1 MTQIYYAGSADAW
14 EGYRVAL
21 PEALAELD
29 VHATLSNTCEDP
41 AAVDYIVYSPS
52 GPVKDFTPF
61 TNTRAVL
68 SLWAGVEKIVGNA
81 SLTQPLCRMVDPGL
95 SEGMTEWVTGH
106 VLRYHLGTDV
116 HVTTQDGVWRDSLVP
131 PLARDRTVG
140 ILGLGVLGTAAAE
153 ALAALNF
160 QVMGWSRTAKTLPGI
175 ACHAGDDGLETV
187 LGASEILVLLLP
199 QTPATTGLMNDARFA
214 QMRPGAMLLNPG
226 RGPLIEDEALLR
238 ALEAGQVGHATLDV
252 FATEPLPQDHPY
264 WAHPAVTVTPHI
276 ASVTRTRSS
285 ARAIAR
291 NIARGVAGQPFEDLV
306 DRKLGY

>member
-29 VHATLSNTCEDP
+29 VDATLSNTCEDP

-116 HVTTQDGVWRDSLVP
+116 HVTLVMMGLRRCLERLRSWCSCCHKP
-131 PLARDRTVG
+131 PLR
-140 ILGLGVLGTAAAE
+140 
-153 ALAALNF
+153 
-160 QVMGWSRTAKTLPGI
+160 
-175 ACHAGDDGLETV
+175 
-187 LGASEILVLLLP
+187 
-199 QTPATTGLMNDARFA
+199 
-214 QMRPGAMLLNPG
+214 
-226 RGPLIEDEALLR
+226 R
-238 ALEAGQVGHATLDV
+238 A
-252 FATEPLPQDHPY
+252 
-264 WAHPAVTVTPHI
+264 
-276 ASVTRTRSS
+276 
-285 ARAIAR
+285 
-291 NIARGVAGQPFEDLV
+291 
-306 DRKLGY
+306 